1 VERGTIVLAEDLFF
15 EGNAVFI
22 DHGDGL
28 ISMYFHLS
36 DLDVSSGQEVAKGH
50 VLGHVGSTGRA
61 TGPHLFFGIRWHDAR
76 IDPQILLHDP
86 GKMRAIN

>member
-1 VERGTIVLAEDLFF
+1 MAEDMFF

-28 ISMYFHLS
+28 ISMYFHLA
-36 DLDVSSGQEVAKGH
+36 DIKVTAGEEVKKGH
-50 VLGHVGSTGRA
+50 ILARVGSTGRA

-76 IDPQILLHDP
+76 IDPRFVLEEPSKIPEIQDP
-86 GKMRAIN
+86 SL